1 MAKPIDLGWR
11 DLRKINLK
19 TGKIPGELLS
29 LQGKSHRIAG
39 YVVPLLDFNW
49 QNLNEF
55 LLVPTPT
62 ACIHTPPPPA
72 NQMIYVRMQKGKSA
86 NFQYGEPVYIIGT
99 LIFEKEKSP
108 YGTVAIQM
116 QGESTEK
123 Y

>member
-62 ACIHTPPPPA
+62 ACIHTPPPPSHPNVYVSLQKRKNA
-72 NQMIYVRMQKGKSA
+72 N
-86 NFQYGEPVYIIGT
+86 
-99 LIFEKEKSP
+99 L
-108 YGTVAIQM
+108 
-116 QGESTEK
+116 
-123 Y
+123 